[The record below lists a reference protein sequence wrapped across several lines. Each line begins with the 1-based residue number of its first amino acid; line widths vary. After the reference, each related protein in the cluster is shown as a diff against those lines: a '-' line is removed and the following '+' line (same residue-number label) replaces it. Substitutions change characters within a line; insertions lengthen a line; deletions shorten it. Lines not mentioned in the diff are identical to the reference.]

1 VSELIL
7 QRVAS
12 GESAAVDECLAR
24 YGGLVWSIARRFS
37 SNKTDAED
45 AVQEIFVEVWRKAG
59 RYDETVASEAAFI
72 AMIAR
77 RRLIDRLRRGRTRPD
92 TEHLRDELPS
102 SEASASDRVEI
113 CDEAARAKEYL
124 ATLKSDERKLL
135 ELSVFS
141 GLSHAQIADT
151 TGLPLGT
158 VKTRVRR
165 GLTRL
170 RELLSVDY
178 AKNVPGGAT

>member
-1 VSELIL
+1 M
-7 QRVAS
+7 
-12 GESAAVDECLAR
+12 DECLAR
-24 YGGLVWSIARRFS
+24 YGGLVWSLARRFT
-37 SNKTDAED
+37 SNNADAED

-59 RYDETVASEAAFI
+59 RYDQNVASEAAFI

-77 RRLIDRLRRGRTRPD
+77 RRLIDRLRRQGSRPE
-92 TEHLRDELPS
+92 TENLPNELPS
-102 SEASASDRVEI
+102 RDSSGSDHVEI

-124 ATLKSDERKLL
+124 ATLKPDERSLL
-135 ELSVFS
+135 ELSVFR
-141 GLSHAQIADT
+141 GLSHAQIADA

-170 RELLSVDY
+170 RAMLQVDY
-178 AKNVPGGAT
+178 GKQIPGGAT